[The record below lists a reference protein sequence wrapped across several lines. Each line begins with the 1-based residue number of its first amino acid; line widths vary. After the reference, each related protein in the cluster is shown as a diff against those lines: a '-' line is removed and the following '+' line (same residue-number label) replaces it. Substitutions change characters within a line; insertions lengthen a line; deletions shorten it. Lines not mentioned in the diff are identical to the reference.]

1 MQEYKSVT
9 SPPVYI
15 SPLDLGTKYSDKLGS
30 GIQEYCKTYGENY
43 CLGQL
48 IYWYNQTN
56 AEPDCNVTRASRG
69 CLSLP
74 DIGSFYA
81 KVLKPS
87 RQRVYGPRTLRFMLA
102 RMVSLMFIPMC
113 VDIKLH
119 LPSIITS
126 HVLFQFF
133 EYISSMHAM
142 HVEYPTEHII

>member
-15 SPLDLGTKYSDKLGS
+15 SPLDLGPKYSDKLGS

-48 IYWYNQTN
+48 IYWHNQTN
-56 AEPDCNVTRASRG
+56 ADPDCNLARASRG

-81 KVLKPS
+81 KVQKPS

-102 RMVSLMFIPMC
+102 RMVSSYVHSNVCLDQITPGISYNLMC
-113 VDIKLH
+113 T
-119 LPSIITS
+119 LPIDWISYRTYNVVYLIHN
-126 HVLFQFF
+126 HV
-133 EYISSMHAM
+133 
-142 HVEYPTEHII
+142 